1 MQDNS
6 ANNLF
11 SNSRDALASSPLD
24 RLMPYKVRR
33 VLLVASLYD
42 SFILEEDGRLQDLL
56 GQAYK
61 QRDLGYVPT
70 LSHVTGGA
78 AALQA
83 LERDPCDLVVC
94 VQRLGDMDPFTFG
107 RKAKGIVPALPVV
120 ILAFNTPELARLR
133 ELNDFTAVDK
143 VFAWQGDGK
152 ILAGIVQYV
161 EDLRNAESDTAL
173 FGVPNLLIVEDS
185 VRFYSTY
192 LPAIFEE
199 LHDQN
204 AKLLD
209 DDLGYSQKALR
220 QRGRPRVHLAET
232 YEQAVAL
239 FEQYQDNLLAVFTDV
254 RYPRGGKL
262 DPLAGV
268 DFATLVR
275 SRLPH
280 LPLLIQSS
288 EPDTEK
294 ISRQLG
300 AEFLLKSSPTLVEEF
315 RHVLAEHCGFGDLVL
330 TDAGGDEVARIANLE
345 SFLSVI
351 DSLPAEALCQHFRRG
366 DIRRWLLLRTE
377 FELAHVLARPEVAG
391 IADAGV
397 LRERIKTALS
407 ERRRTMHRGSIIEYS
422 RRFSPEQWHFARL
435 GGGSIGG
442 KARGLA
448 FIDKVLASH
457 FDHAKYPGV
466 SISIPRTLVLGTDLF
481 DEFLR
486 HNELFRRAMAEDSD
500 ARIVNLFLNAPLP
513 PTVVGDVRDFIRQVR
528 KPLAVRSSSLLEDA
542 LYQPFAGIYYTK
554 MVPNNQQDLDARFA
568 ALDNAIKLVWA
579 STYLKQARSYIESTN
594 HRCDEEKMAVIV
606 QEVVGAARNGRWY
619 PDFAGVARSYNYY
632 PVGHARPEDGVVNV
646 ALGLGKTVVDGGVSL
661 RFTPAYPEVLP
672 QFYSV
677 KEMLDNSQKKFYAVD
692 LTPHASTAFAE
703 EDQYLLNLPLA
714 EAERDGTLEHIG
726 SVYDREN
733 QRLVDGIGEP
743 GPRVVSFAHVLK
755 YQMFPLAGLLD
766 DLLKLA
772 TQAMSC
778 PVEMEFAVRLDPR
791 NVLPADFGFLQVR
804 PLVISDELVTVD
816 LTGGAQGNALCY
828 TDQALG
834 NGVTTLADI
843 VYVKPKAFD
852 AARTPQIAVEI
863 GQLNQRLKE
872 QDRGYVLIG
881 FGRWGSTDPWLGIP
895 VKFDQI
901 SRARAVVE
909 ACLPTMNVD
918 PSQGSHFFQNM
929 TSLRIGYLTVPLD
942 PARGKIDWDWLD
954 AQPLVE
960 QTEHVRW
967 VRPAAPVSVQ
977 LDGRSSRGAIFR

>member
-1 MQDNS
+1 MDDNTPTS
-6 ANNLF
+6 TL
-11 SNSRDALASSPLD
+11 DALASSPLD

-56 GQAYK
+56 GAAYK
-61 QRDLGYVPT
+61 QRDLGYVPM
-70 LSHVTGGA
+70 LSRVTGGA
-78 AALQA
+78 AALAA
-83 LERDPCDLVVC
+83 LAQDPCELVVC

-107 RKAKGIVPALPVV
+107 RKAKEIIPGLPVV
-120 ILAFNTPELARLR
+120 ILAFNTPELARLQ

-143 VFAWQGDGK
+143 VFVWQGDGK
-152 ILAGIVQYV
+152 VLAGIVQYV
-161 EDLRNAESDTAL
+161 EDFKNAESDTAL

-199 LHDQN
+199 LHDQTE
-204 AKLLD
+204 KLLD
-209 DDLGYSQKALR
+209 DDLGYSQKSLR

-232 YEQAVAL
+232 YEQAVAV
-239 FEQYQDNLLAVFTDV
+239 FGKYRDNLLAVFTDV
-254 RYPRGGKL
+254 RYPRGGTL
-262 DPLAGV
+262 DPRAGV
-268 DFATLVR
+268 EFAKMVR
-275 SRLPH
+275 AALPH

-288 EPDTEK
+288 EPDTER
-294 ISRQLG
+294 IARDLG
-300 AEFLLKSSPTLVEEF
+300 AEFLLKSSPALVDEF

-330 TDAGGDEVARIANLE
+330 RDEQGGEVARIKNLE

-351 DSLPAEALCQHFRRG
+351 DSLPAGALRDCLGRG
-366 DIRRWLLLRTE
+366 DLRRWLLLRTE
-377 FELAHVLARPEVAG
+377 FDLARRLASPGVTGIAEGAALRDRIRDELAA
-391 IADAGV
+391 
-397 LRERIKTALS
+397 
-407 ERRRTMHRGSIIEYS
+407 RRRTMHRGSIVEYS

-448 FIDKVLASH
+448 FIDKVLHSH
-457 FDHAKYPGV
+457 FDHSKYQGV
-466 SISIPRTLVLGTDLF
+466 TISIPRTLVLGTDLF

-486 HNELFRRAMAEDSD
+486 HNDLFKKAMAEESD
-500 ARIVNLFLNAPLP
+500 ARIVNMFLGASLP
-513 PTVVGDVRDFIRQVR
+513 ATVVGDVRDFIKQVK

-554 MVPNNQQDLDARFA
+554 MVPNNQQDLDGRFA

-579 STYLKQARSYIESTN
+579 STFLKQARSYIESTN

-606 QEVVGAARNGRWY
+606 QEVVGADRNGRWY

-632 PVGHARPEDGVVNV
+632 PVGHAVPADGVVNV

-692 LTPHASTAFAE
+692 LTPRASTAFAE
-703 EDQYLLNLPLA
+703 EDQYLLQLPLA
-714 EAERDGTLEHIG
+714 EAERDGTLEHLG
-726 SVYDREN
+726 SVYDRAN

-755 YQMFPLAGLLD
+755 YGMFPLAGLLG

-778 PVEMEFAVRLDPR
+778 PVEMEFAVRLDPK
-791 NVLPADFGFLQVR
+791 NIMPADFGFLQVR
-804 PLVISDELVTVD
+804 PLVVSDELVTVD
-816 LTGGAQGNALCY
+816 LDEHSRAGALCH

-843 VYVKPKAFD
+843 VYVKPGSFD
-852 AARTPQIAVEI
+852 AAKTPQIAVEI
-863 GQLNQRLKE
+863 GRINKQLKE
-872 QDRGYVLIG
+872 QDRGYALIG
-881 FGRWGSTDPWLGIP
+881 PGRWGSSDPWLGIP

-901 SRARAVVE
+901 SRAKAVVE

-942 PARGKIDWDWLD
+942 PARGRIDWDWLD
-954 AQPLVE
+954 AQPMIE
-960 QTEHVRW
+960 ETEHVRW

-977 LDGRSSRGAIFR
+977 LDGRSSRGAILR